1 MILLSMA
8 IIIIIVTDS
17 RSSSVCHYDF
27 HYVIVYQKNY
37 ERDTY
42 NKLELCNIFTTS
54 AITLSFSSG
63 IVSQKLKAC
72 KWKEHHVMLSV
83 WGRNTKTKKE
93 TS

>member
-1 MILLSMA
+1 MA

-17 RSSSVCHYDF
+17 RSSSVSIF
-27 HYVIVYQKNY
+27 IIVIVYQKNY
-37 ERDTY
+37 ERGTY

-72 KWKEHHVMLSV
+72 KLKEHHVMVSV
-83 WGRNTKTKKE
+83 
-93 TS
+93 